1 MRLIFILSFGLILMG
16 CGLMDQFRE
25 PARYSELRKGNKDPL
40 HVFSCG
46 PEALEKAFGE
56 LNIHISKED
65 ISYAIQKNHKFNT
78 FVRDVTAIFHND
90 ARRITF
96 PEEMIN
102 VLKDKG
108 YSISKG
114 KEYSGLNEAVDIAII
129 LIKKKNTL
137 EYHWMCFPVDKNI
150 LTFFG
155 NDTVVKEIYLIIK

>member
-1 MRLIFILSFGLILMG
+1 MRPFFVLIFCLSLIG

-25 PARYSELRKGNKDPL
+25 PASFGELRKENRDPL

-46 PEALEKAFGE
+46 PEALEKAFEE
-56 LNIHISKED
+56 LNIYIDRED
-65 ISYAIQKNHKFNT
+65 ISYAIQKNHRFNT

-90 ARRITF
+90 ARKITF

-102 VLKDKG
+102 ALKNEG
-108 YSISKG
+108 YSVEKG
-114 KEYSGLNEAVDIAII
+114 KKYSDLNEMVDIAII

-137 EYHWMCFPVDKNI
+137 TYHWVCFPVDKNI